1 MQWEGKLPLSKRAS
15 ENPQQM
21 KAESMAT
28 SGLTLTLGTH
38 ALLLIH
44 P

>member
-1 MQWEGKLPLSKRAS
+1 MQWEGKLLLSKRAS

-21 KAESMAT
+21 KAESVAT
-28 SGLTLTLGTH
+28 SRLTLTLGAY